1 VNKIEENDSIKATIF
16 NIQHYSIHDG
26 PGIRTSV
33 FLKGCF
39 LRCIWCQN
47 PESQNLK
54 SELFYFQE
62 KCTGCGRCVE
72 ICPERA
78 VQINNSKSIIDR
90 TKCIGCGQCVQA
102 CPGEARSLIGKE
114 MTVHEVFQNVKG
126 DEVFY
131 KRSNGGMTLTGGDPL
146 FHPHFS
152 RELLSLCRRAGIHTA
167 LETCGHADWETLKD
181 TLQYVDLVLFDIKH
195 MNPGK
200 HQEYTGVSNDLI
212 LANARKIYHELGL
225 PIWARIPVVPGYSD
239 SIENIK
245 ATARFVAEELSPS
258 VPVQILA
265 YHQLGES
272 KYERSGKNI
281 RCFSITPPSHER
293 MQEIKNQIDSYGLET
308 RIGG

>member
-1 VNKIEENDSIKATIF
+1 VNTIEENNNIKATIF

-47 PESQNLK
+47 PESQAVK
-54 SELFYFQE
+54 PELFYFKE

-78 VQINNSKSIIDR
+78 IQIENLKSSTDR
-90 TKCIGCGQCVQA
+90 KKCKGCGRCVLT
-102 CPGEARSLIGKE
+102 CPGEARSLVGKE
-114 MTVHEVFQNVKG
+114 MGVQEVFQNVKG

-131 KRSNGGMTLTGGDPL
+131 KRSNGGVTLTGGEPL
-146 FHPHFS
+146 FHPYFS
-152 RELLSLCRRAGIHTA
+152 RNLLSLCRQSGIHTA
-167 LETCGHADWETLKD
+167 LETCGYADWETFKD
-181 TLQYVDLVLFDIKH
+181 VLQYVDLVLFDFKH
-195 MNPGK
+195 MNTGK
-200 HQEYTGVSNDLI
+200 HQEYTGVPNDLI
-212 LANARKIYHELGL
+212 LANARKIYHELKL
-225 PIWARIPVVPGYSD
+225 PIWARIPIVPGYND
-239 SIENIK
+239 STENIK
-245 ATARFVAEELSPS
+245 ATARYVAAKLGPS

-272 KYERSGKNI
+272 KYERSGKNTG
-281 RCFSITPPSHER
+281 CFSITPPSGER
-293 MQEIKNQIDSYGLET
+293 MQEIKKEIDSYGLET